1 MSLESSEKVKSDL
14 GRKLKL
20 IFLKDSFP
28 ESVDPPYMLYSPI
41 ERRLCCWKSVAKIVK
56 LLDLRLATH
65 RKWWPNFG
73 VGWFTTFISVDT
85 SSLF

>member
-1 MSLESSEKVKSDL
+1 MEFRESQVRPWTENYLNLFKRL
-14 GRKLKL
+14 L
-20 IFLKDSFP
+20 P

-41 ERRLCCWKSVAKIVK
+41 ERRLCCCKSQAKIVK

-73 VGWFTTFISVDT
+73 VGWFTTFISLNT
-85 SSLF
+85 SSLS